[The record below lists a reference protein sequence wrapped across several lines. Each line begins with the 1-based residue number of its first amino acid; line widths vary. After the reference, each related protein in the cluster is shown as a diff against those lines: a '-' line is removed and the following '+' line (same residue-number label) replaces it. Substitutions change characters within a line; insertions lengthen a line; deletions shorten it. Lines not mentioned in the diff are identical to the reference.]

1 MRLDPLSLKLFIGVV
16 EHGSIASAAEEN
28 HIAPAAVSKRMSELE
43 SALCTP
49 LLMRTNKGAQATPAG
64 LALLHLARRLLV
76 DLDDIAVQM
85 REWSGG
91 TRGQVRVYAN
101 ISAITQ
107 FLPSEIAAFLAR
119 YPEVDVHL
127 QERVSPVIV
136 KAVLE
141 NEADVGVCLLNAP
154 APGLEVFRTTR
165 TSWCSSRRAAMRSRS
180 SAALRSRRRW
190 ATTSSG
196 CTPAARSMRNSPAP
210 RLPPSAACGCASR

>member
-1 MRLDPLSLKLFIGVV
+1 M
-16 EHGSIASAAEEN
+16 
-28 HIAPAAVSKRMSELE
+28 
-43 SALCTP
+43 
-49 LLMRTNKGAQATPAG
+49 
-64 LALLHLARRLLV
+64 

-85 REWSGG
+85 RDWSGG

-154 APGLEVFRTTR
+154 APGLEVFPYHEDELVLIAPRR
-165 TSWCSSRRAAMRSRS
+165 HALAKQQVERRLRIQGLAGGGGVSRRCAGRRSRGCGGCGF
-180 SAALRSRRRW
+180 RRRRW
-190 ATTSSG
+190 
-196 CTPAARSMRNSPAP
+196 R
-210 RLPPSAACGCASR
+210 RLRRGVLGQHGGGR